1 MEYSR
6 SSKILVVG
14 AGTVGGITAAFLVHA
29 GYDVEVLCRSQEL
42 IVLLRSHGLHIY
54 GVKGEHRVR
63 LRAVANVSELGE
75 RKDVVLMATKAN
87 DLASAARGLLPFL
100 TETSIVVSMQ
110 NGICEYALAD
120 IIGRERTIGCIVGW
134 GAIMHN
140 PGDLEMTSKGRFI
153 VGSINDEPDSRLV
166 TIKNILSSV
175 APTTI
180 SNNYIG
186 DLYAKLIINSCITSL
201 GAISR
206 LYLGEMLRKK
216 KFRNIATAVIRE
228 CIAVTDAMGIKVGR
242 LDDQLDYYKFLE
254 GESII
259 SDIKRHIVIL
269 TIGYKYRRL
278 RSSSLQSL
286 ERGRESE
293 IDYLNG
299 YISAMG
305 KQYNVPTPVNDRIVH
320 IIKDIEAGR
329 RKISVMNLNA
339 PFFNNL

>member
-1 MEYSR
+1 MEYR
-6 SSKILVVG
+6 RSKILVVG
-14 AGTVGGITAAFLVHA
+14 AGAVGGITAAFLVHA
-29 GYDVEVLCRSQEL
+29 GYDVEVICRSKEL
-42 IVLLRSHGLHIY
+42 TALLRSHGLHIY

-87 DLASAARGLLPFL
+87 DLASAAHGLLPFL
-100 TETSIVVSMQ
+100 KETSIVVSMQ

-120 IIGRERTIGCIVGW
+120 IIGIERTIGCIVGW
-134 GAIMHN
+134 GATMRN
-140 PGDLEMTSKGRFI
+140 PGDLEMTYKGRFI
-153 VGSINDEPDSRLV
+153 VGSINDKPDSRLV

-180 SNNYIG
+180 SNNYTG

-201 GAISR
+201 GAISG

-228 CIAVTDAMGIKVGR
+228 CIAVTDVMGIKVGR

-254 GESII
+254 GKSII
-259 SDIKRHIVIL
+259 SGIKRHIIIL
-269 TIGYKYRRL
+269 AIGYKYRRL
-278 RSSSLQSL
+278 RSSNLQSI
-286 ERGRESE
+286 ERGRETE